1 MCAAVTVPATSLL
14 YVQAVLV
21 QRAKRGFHFVAGFA
35 RTNVRNMKVYGFV
48 NILLS
53 HLYTI

>member
-1 MCAAVTVPATSLL
+1 MCAAVTVPATSLC
-14 YVQAVLV
+14 VQAVLV

-35 RTNVRNMKVYGFV
+35 WTNVRNMKVYGFD